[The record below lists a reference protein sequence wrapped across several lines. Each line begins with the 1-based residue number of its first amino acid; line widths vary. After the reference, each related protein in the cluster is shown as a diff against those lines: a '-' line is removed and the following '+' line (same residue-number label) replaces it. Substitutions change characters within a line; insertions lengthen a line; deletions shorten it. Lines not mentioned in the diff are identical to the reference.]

1 MSISKEAIASQ
12 LDRLQHHANKTFDI
26 LNDVLLDLFDD
37 EAGEPTDVYLYEL
50 LTLAEES
57 LQKVCRRIDEAAGE
71 AARQARR

>member
-1 MSISKEAIASQ
+1 MSISKEAIALQ
-12 LDRLQHHANKTFDI
+12 LERVRWNAGKTFDI
-26 LNDVLLDLFDD
+26 LNEALLDLFDD
-37 EAGEPTDVYLYEL
+37 EAGEPADVYLYEL

>member
-1 MSISKEAIASQ
+1 MSISKEAIALQ
-12 LDRLQHHANKTFDI
+12 LERVQWNAGKTFDI
-26 LNDVLLDLFDD
+26 LNEALLDLFDD

-71 AARQARR
+71 AARRARR